1 MDEVIGLFPTPFM
14 LCGGVLDAET
24 VAALRRDAEASK
36 TEANAQTALLSHTEA
51 VNPKAKGGYGRVA
64 RTVASR
70 LEDFGALLFG
80 EKLPWTIKEMWTNI
94 LEPGGHQIIHTHS
107 NSFISGVIYLT
118 DSHPSV
124 RTVFHRSI
132 GGNNFIF
139 RHAGPKAEMG
149 PFNADKWAAPEAG
162 PGDMIL
168 FPSYLLHE
176 VPLNKG
182 ARRMTLA
189 FNAIPDRLE
198 SWAYKI
204 RFS

>member
-14 LCGGVLDAET
+14 LCGGALDADT
-24 VAALRRDAEASK
+24 VAALRREAEAAK
-36 TEANAQTALLSHTEA
+36 RERNAQTGLLSHTEA
-51 VNPKAKGGYGRVA
+51 VNPKAKGSYGRVA
-64 RTVASR
+64 RAVASR

-80 EKLPWTIKEMWTNI
+80 ETLPWTIKEMWVNV

-107 NSFISGVIYLT
+107 NSFISGVIFLT
-118 DSHPSV
+118 PSHPSA
-124 RTVFHRSI
+124 RTVFHKSI
-132 GGNNFIF
+132 GGSNFIF
-139 RHAGPKAEMG
+139 RHAGPKAETG
-149 PFNADKWAAPEAG
+149 PFNADKWVSPEAG

-176 VPLNKG
+176 VPVNRG
-182 ARRMTLA
+182 ERRMTLA

-198 SWAYKI
+198 SWSYRV